1 MSTKSKGLFYFGL
14 ISGAAIGTAIG
25 FLFAPDKGENTRDK
39 LSYRINSYLDDLSRM
54 IEKIRYENQIVSDAK
69 KEGELVVEEAQ
80 KRAED
85 LISEAEDLL
94 KNIGESK
101 KSE

>member
-1 MSTKSKGLFYFGL
+1 MSGRSQGFFLGL
-14 ISGAAIGTAIG
+14 ISGTAIGTAIG
-25 FLFAPDKGENTRDK
+25 FLYAPEKGENVRDR
-39 LSYRINSYLDDLSRM
+39 LSYRLNSYLDDLTRM
-54 IEKIRYENQIVSDAK
+54 IEKIRYENQVVSDAK

-94 KNIGESK
+94 KNIGEGK
-101 KSE
+101 KSNN

>member
-1 MSTKSKGLFYFGL
+1 MSKKSSGFIFGIL
-14 ISGAAIGTAIG
+14 SGAAIGTAIG
-25 FLFAPDKGENTRDK
+25 LLYAPDKGEHTRDR
-39 LSYRINSYLDDLSRM
+39 LSYRLNTYLDDLTRL

-85 LISEAEDLL
+85 LISEAEELL
-94 KNIGESK
+94 KNISEGK
-101 KSE
+101 KSEQ

>member
-1 MSTKSKGLFYFGL
+1 MSKKSNGLIFGL
-14 ISGAAIGTAIG
+14 LSGAAIGTAMG
-25 FLFAPDKGENTRDK
+25 LLFAPDKGEHTRDR
-39 LSYRINSYLDDLSRM
+39 LSYRLNTYLDDLTRL

-85 LISEAEDLL
+85 LISEAEQLL
-94 KNIGESK
+94 KNIGDSK
-101 KSE
+101 KTDE

>member
-1 MSTKSKGLFYFGL
+1 MSKTQNLFYLGLF
-14 ISGAAIGTAIG
+14 SGAALGTAVG
-25 FLFAPDKGENTRDK
+25 FLFAPDKGENTRDR
-39 LSYRINSYLDDLSRM
+39 LSYRLNTYLDDLTRM
-54 IEKIRYENQIVSDAK
+54 IERIRYENQVISDAK

-85 LISEAEDLL
+85 LISEAEELL
-94 KNIGESK
+94 KNIGEGK